1 MDVCVCVCVCV
12 CVYKILHTQKQ
23 SQIFLL
29 QFQVLQYRK
38 LGPKAE
44 NCAW

>member
-1 MDVCVCVCVCV
+1 MDVCVCVRARVHT
-12 CVYKILHTQKQ
+12 YKIFHTQKQ
-23 SQIFLL
+23 SQLFLL

-38 LGPKAE
+38 VEPKAE